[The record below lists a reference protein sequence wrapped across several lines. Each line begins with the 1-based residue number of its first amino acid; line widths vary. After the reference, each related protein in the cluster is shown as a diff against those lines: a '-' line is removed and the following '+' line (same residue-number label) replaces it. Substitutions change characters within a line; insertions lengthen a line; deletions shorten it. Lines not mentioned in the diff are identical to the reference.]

1 MKSREQLLTQASDST
16 QGHDCPYFEHLRSLT
31 ERTQGI
37 GSRGIELYRLT
48 DLVSRLE
55 TLHQGGNCPPTH
67 IDKYPT
73 SEWEDWLERS
83 AV

>member
-1 MKSREQLLTQASDST
+1 MKSHEQLLAQASDPT
-16 QGHDCPYFEHLRSLT
+16 RDHDCPYFEHLRSLT

-73 SEWEDWLERS
+73 SKWEDWLERS
-83 AV
+83 AI